1 MASLETHIIESLSI
15 LLSLS
20 LPLLALVFGLTLFI
34 SSGGSEYQNQQSL
47 TMHRLRVFMVALTI
61 VLVFS
66 FFTLLFSLVGLQH
79 LQSDGLGA

>member
-34 SSGGSEYQNQQSL
+34 SSGGSEYQSRSI
-47 TMHRLRVFMVALTI
+47 TRVFMGALTTA
-61 VLVFS
+61 LVFS
-66 FFTLLFSLVGLQH
+66 FFTLLFLLVGLQH
-79 LQSDGLGA
+79 LQSDGLGVW

>member
-34 SSGGSEYQNQQSL
+34 SSGGSEYQNRSIS
-47 TMHRLRVFMVALTI
+47 RVFMGALTTA
-61 VLVFS
+61 LVFS
-66 FFTLLFSLVGLQH
+66 FFTLLFLLVGLQH
-79 LQSDGLGA
+79 LQSDSLGVW